1 MITSTASAG
10 SRMEFSLQV
19 LLAKWNQHV
28 RAVQI
33 TRDILMY
40 MDRTFVPTSRKTP
53 IYELGLRL
61 CRDHLMTSS
70 EKIREK
76 LAEAV
81 KQRGGEDELVAAV
94 NKMLAGL
101 GADVPRLFF
110 PDGELHVA
118 GT

>member
-1 MITSTASAG
+1 
-10 SRMEFSLQV
+10 
-19 LLAKWNQHV
+19 
-28 RAVQI
+28 
-33 TRDILMY
+33 
-40 MDRTFVPTSRKTP
+40 
-53 IYELGLRL
+53 
-61 CRDHLMTSS
+61 MTSS

-94 NKMLAGL
+94 NKMLSEL